1 VLVVDRTV
9 LVHFIYVLYNG
20 DLVCVSRD
28 FQQVHEGGA
37 LRFFMWC
44 SSWILAYVEWDL
56 GFYGYCGS
64 SHLRFPVVLWWL
76 HGILVVAMG
85 EDVIGCVV
93 DLLEEDVDNVAT
105 HDSLNLR
112 VKDYGIWHHL
122 VDQILKWRT
131 VIRGSIWFNRL
142 WVLGWFLPSWDYT

>member
-1 VLVVDRTV
+1 
-9 LVHFIYVLYNG
+9 
-20 DLVCVSRD
+20 
-28 FQQVHEGGA
+28 
-37 LRFFMWC
+37 
-44 SSWILAYVEWDL
+44 
-56 GFYGYCGS
+56 
-64 SHLRFPVVLWWL
+64 
-76 HGILVVAMG
+76 MG

-142 WVLGWFLPSWDYT
+142 